1 MNTTQDNRNLE
12 HMLELSKLGADGHKE
27 RISIEFR
34 IFVSYLT
41 GLALLFYQVNKPE
54 DSILQNIPSE
64 SKLLLLSLSV
74 CVLSL
79 IHYLYCFWQR
89 NISIA
94 LINDVRR
101 RDFYLQKAQCL
112 SYHLSRHPCE
122 VFRPSRTKKIWLN
135 QGGGRSSKPISEFYL
150 FNKQEPEM
158 IKGTSWREFWKIA
171 YDWHIWFQI
180 GVPTLILIGLIATIF
195 KEYLCLRIGAPILPL
210 LLLAVT
216 GVAALCRHL
225 SLICRRWVRYRK

>member
-1 MNTTQDNRNLE
+1 MNTTQDNHNLE

-64 SKLLLLSLSV
+64 NKLLLLSLSV

-79 IHYLYCFWQR
+79 IHYLYCFWQK

-112 SYHLSRHPCE
+112 SYHLSRYPNA
-122 VFRPSRTKKIWLN
+122 VFQPSCTKTVSLN
-135 QGGGRSSKPISEFYL
+135 KGGGRSREPMTEADL
-150 FNKQEPEM
+150 FNERHPDI
-158 IKGTSWREFWKIA
+158 IKKASWGEFWA
-171 YDWHIWFQI
+171 VLYDTHIWLQI
-180 GVPTLILIGLIATIF
+180 GAPTLILISLIVTIF
-195 KEYLCLRIGAPILPL
+195 KGHLRFQFVGPIGM
-210 LLLAVT
+210 
-216 GVAALCRHL
+216 
-225 SLICRRWVRYRK
+225 LICLFVLAWLDNWLSWKKK

>member
-27 RISIEFR
+27 RISLEFR

-64 SKLLLLSLSV
+64 NKLLLLSLSV

-79 IHYLYCFWQR
+79 IHYLYCFWQK

-112 SYHLSRHPCE
+112 SYHLSRNSNTEFQASC
-122 VFRPSRTKKIWLN
+122 TKTVSLN
-135 QGGGRSSKPISEFYL
+135 KGGGRSREPMTEADL
-150 FNKQEPEM
+150 FNERHPDI
-158 IKGTSWREFWKIA
+158 IKKASWGEFWEVL
-171 YDWHIWFQI
+171 YDTHIWLQI
-180 GVPTLILIGLIATIF
+180 GVPTLILISLIVTIF
-195 KEYLCLRIGAPILPL
+195 KGHLLFQFVVPIGM
-210 LLLAVT
+210 
-216 GVAALCRHL
+216 
-225 SLICRRWVRYRK
+225 LICLFVLAWLDNWLSWKKK

>member
-1 MNTTQDNRNLE
+1 
-12 HMLELSKLGADGHKE
+12 MLELSKLGADGHKE
-27 RISIEFR
+27 RISLEFR

-64 SKLLLLSLSV
+64 NKLLLLSLSV

-79 IHYLYCFWQR
+79 IHYLYCFWQK

-112 SYHLSRHPCE
+112 SYHLSQHSNV
-122 VFRPSRTKKIWLN
+122 VFQPSWTKTVSLN
-135 QGGGRSSKPISEFYL
+135 MGGGRSSKPITEVDLFKKRHPNIIQKASLSEF
-150 FNKQEPEM
+150 
-158 IKGTSWREFWKIA
+158 RKIL
-171 YDWHIWFQI
+171 YDQHIWFQI
-180 GVPTLILIGLIATIF
+180 GVPTLILIGLIPTIF